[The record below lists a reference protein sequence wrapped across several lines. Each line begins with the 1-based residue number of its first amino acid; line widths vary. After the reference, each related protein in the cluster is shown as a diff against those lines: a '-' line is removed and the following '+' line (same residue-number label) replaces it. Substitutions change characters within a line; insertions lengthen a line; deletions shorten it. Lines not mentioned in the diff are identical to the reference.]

1 MEIDVTKQQI
11 TAGIQECAAKLGRV
25 PTHSELAKLAGI
37 SRRVVRRLFGTY
49 TRALRECNL
58 ERKGGGRKV
67 EMEDLFRDWAG
78 VVRKLNKLPTL
89 FEYEELSRYSQAPL
103 MSRFGTWSRVPLGL
117 KQYAAEKGWSGD
129 WKDVLAMI
137 EARSKGVRDGAAWL
151 DRAAWQGP
159 ADGNPMRGPI
169 ILKDRPMY
177 GRMMRPYPL
186 ICAPV
191 NEMGVVFLFG
201 AVAERLGF
209 WVLRIQ
215 TEFPDCEA
223 LRLVD
228 EERCQLVKIEFE
240 QESRNFLKHMHKVDE
255 CDVLVCWKHN
265 WPECPLEVVELRTVL
280 SLQLSAFSHELLPPI
295 TQIGNEPIPRHGKPK
310 SLKHGGKEEAEGRSE
325 QDRAPG
331 KNKTL
336 PRINT
341 DDGSGN
347 S

>member
-1 MEIDVTKQQI
+1 VTKQQI

-25 PTHSELAKLAGI
+25 PTHNELAKLAGI

-78 VVRKLNKLPTL
+78 VVRKLNKIPTL

-103 MSRFGTWSRVPLGL
+103 MARFGTWSRVPSGL
-117 KQYAAEKGWSGD
+117 KQYAEGKGWAGD
-129 WKDVLAMI
+129 WKDVLTMI
-137 EARSKGVRDGAAWL
+137 EARGRSEEPLWIERAPWL
-151 DRAAWQGP
+151 QTTAGPGP
-159 ADGNPMRGPI
+159 ADGNHMSGPI
-169 ILKDRPMY
+169 ILKDRPIY

-201 AVAERLGF
+201 AVSERLGF

-223 LRLVD
+223 LRMID
-228 EERCQLVKIEFE
+228 EDRCQLVKVEFE
-240 QESRNFLKHMHKVDE
+240 HQSRNFLKHMHKVDE

-265 WPECPLEVVELRTVL
+265 WPECPLEVIELRKILTTDQRELPKLPVL
-280 SLQLSAFSHELLPPI
+280 PKIAEIENPKPPR
-295 TQIGNEPIPRHGKPK
+295 TRRN
-310 SLKHGGKEEAEGRSE
+310 KEESPRSRVIGE
-325 QDRAPG
+325 RTKIG
-331 KNKTL
+331 
-336 PRINT
+336 
-341 DDGSGN
+341 
-347 S
+347 